1 MGICLTNIASYV
13 PDKVLSNA
21 DLEKTVDTHD
31 EWIRKHTGIQERR
44 ICGLNEASS
53 DLMIPAARKVLAS
66 SGLNKVDAVVVT
78 TPFPDRL
85 VEHVSDTFAKKLGL
99 PDDVLAIDVI
109 AECSGFPWAIA
120 SAVEMMENPRNL
132 GRFQTVMVVSGD
144 ATSKF
149 VDQTDRSTV
158 VLFGDAGAAGLL
170 QNIPGKR
177 GVIGWRRASDRTH
190 MDCMQIAA
198 GGSAKPTSLET
209 IAAGEHYMK
218 FSFRGG
224 AEMKKDIIELTPP
237 LLKETCADYGLVLD
251 DIDLLVPHQVNIQMT
266 QPLEEILIKEGL
278 RANVMFDDNIAKYG
292 NCSCSSAP
300 LALDTAYRQGRIKPG
315 NIVVIVTWGAGL
327 KIGILIMEWTM
338 PKFQGGK

>member
-13 PDKVLSNA
+13 PDKVLTNA
-21 DLEKTVDTHD
+21 ELERTVDTSD
-31 EWIRKHTGIQERR
+31 EWIRKYTGIQERR
-44 ICGLNEASS
+44 ICGPNEASS
-53 DLMIPAARKVLAS
+53 DLMIPAARKILAAQP
-66 SGLNKVDAVVVT
+66 KIDAIIVT

-132 GRFQTVMVVSGD
+132 DRFQTVMVVSGD

-149 VDQTDRSTV
+149 VDQAERATV

-170 QNIPGKR
+170 ENIPEKR
-177 GVIGWRRASDRTH
+177 GIIGWRRASDRTH
-190 MDCMQIAA
+190 MDCMQIQA
-198 GGSAKPTSLET
+198 GGSAMPASHET
-209 IAAGEHYMK
+209 VDKGLHYMH
-218 FSFRGG
+218 FSYRGG

-237 LLKETCADYGLVLD
+237 LLVETCADYGLSLA

-266 QPLEEILIKEGL
+266 NPLEEILMQNGL
-278 RANVMFDDNIAKYG
+278 RGGVMFDDNIAKYG

-315 NIVVIVTWGAGL
+315 DIVVIVTWGAGL
-327 KIGILIMEWTM
+327 KIGILILKWTM
-338 PKFQGGK
+338 PKFQGKES